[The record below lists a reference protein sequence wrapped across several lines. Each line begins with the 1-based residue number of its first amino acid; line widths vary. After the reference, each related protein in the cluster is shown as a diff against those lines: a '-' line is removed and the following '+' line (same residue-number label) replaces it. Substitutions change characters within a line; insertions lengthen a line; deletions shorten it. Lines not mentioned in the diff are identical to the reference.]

1 MSSNNETIYQLK
13 REAKRRKKDK
23 IYKVDYKTFAKEQV
37 MITPKDITKG
47 MIKFEFNEAQ
57 SGIHDQIEEQ
67 LRTTGK
73 VRALILKA
81 RQQGISTYCT
91 GRVFWRTKYSPL
103 SRSVVMA
110 HDAATSDALF
120 NMSKDVI
127 ENMGKLFKPEVGKS
141 NAKEIIL
148 INKRRDSAG
157 KLVIG
162 PDGKVKVDKSQYRL
176 YTAGSPEAGR
186 GTTPTIAHLSEVA
199 FWQYDDRI
207 LAGLFQGI
215 PSADGTEVILEST
228 ANGAS
233 GEFYRLWKGAE
244 RGENEYIP
252 IFIPWFITGEYRRL
266 TPDGFMLG
274 EEEQKIADLH
284 SLDNEQMYWRRLKIG
299 ESGAI
304 KFQQEY
310 PSTAE
315 EAFVSSGANVF
326 NMEILTKMVEK
337 PPLKRM
343 RLDYES
349 GFFEPSPE
357 GDLKIWRYP
366 THEQSFLIAADIALG
381 VGLDYS
387 FAVVMNSDREIVAT
401 YRNNRIDP
409 TLYGDLLFYLGRYY
423 NNALMC
429 PESNSIGIATVARLQ
444 QMNYVNLYHQ
454 TKAMDLSGED
464 GLRPGFRTTSATKP
478 AIIGYLKNAIENG
491 DFGCPDKI
499 IIQELKE
506 YIQTGSGKTEAMTGC
521 TDDSVMATA
530 IALEVHRTHGDR
542 LVNTRIGFKNR
553 FLPPDNTKW
562 L

>member
-1 MSSNNETIYQLK
+1 MIYKMAQ
-13 REAKRRKKDK
+13 EAKKRKKDK
-23 IYKVDYKTFAKEQV
+23 LYKDDYRLFAKEQV

-47 MIKFEFNEAQ
+47 MIKFEFNDAQ
-57 SGIHDQIEEQ
+57 SGIHEQIEEQ
-67 LRTTGK
+67 LRKTGK

-110 HDAATSDALF
+110 HDSATSDALF

-127 ENMGKLFKPEVGKS
+127 DNMETVFKPEVGKS

-148 INKRRDSAG
+148 LSKKRDENG
-157 KLVIG
+157 KPIIG
-162 PDGKVKVDKSQYRL
+162 DDHKTEMNKSQYRL

-199 FWQYDDRI
+199 FWQYDDKI

-215 PSADGTEVILEST
+215 PQAEGTEVILEST

-252 IFIPWFITGEYRRL
+252 IFIPWFLTSEYRRE
-266 TPDGFMLG
+266 TPDDFLLS
-274 EEEQKIADLH
+274 EEEQEIKELHDL
-284 SLDNEQMYWRRLKIG
+284 DDEQMYWRRLKIG
-299 ESGAI
+299 ESGPI

-310 PSTAE
+310 PATAE

-326 NMEILTKMVEK
+326 NMKVLSKMVEQ
-337 PPLKRM
+337 PPMRRM
-343 RLDYES
+343 RLDFES
-349 GFFEPSPE
+349 GFFENSPE
-357 GDLKIWRYP
+357 GDMKIWKFP
-366 THEQSFLIAADIALG
+366 KHNENFLVAADVALG

-387 FAVVMNSDREIVAT
+387 FAVVMNQEREIVAT

-423 NNALMC
+423 NNALVC
-429 PESNSIGIATVARLQ
+429 AESNSIGIATVSRLQ

-454 TKAMDLSGED
+454 TKAMELSGEE
-464 GLRPGFRTTSATKP
+464 GTRPGFRTTSASKP
-478 AIIGYLKNAIENG
+478 AIIGYMKNAIENR
-491 DFGCPDKI
+491 DFACPDGI
-499 IIQELKE
+499 IIQEMKE
-506 YIQTGSGKTEAMTGC
+506 YIQTDSGKTEAMSGC

-530 IALEVHRTHGDR
+530 IALEVHRTHSDR
-542 LVNTRIGFKNR
+542 LSNNKVGFKNK
-553 FLPPDNTKW
+553 FIIPDNTRW